1 MATTITTA
9 SAEIAERLKIVVG
22 DGAQPTDAM
31 IQGFVR
37 EGFND
42 LWAILRPVFRGAF
55 TVNATNGVTT
65 VSADL
70 ASVLYVVGPRDIY
83 VPGAEWVELEDGI
96 NFRHAGDLYPVES
109 DSVLVWYTTTPTDFA
124 SAASIESTCIFGPD
138 WLQPGVLM
146 YAEIQSL
153 KRMSRVH
160 DSGGAAAEASAWVT
174 IQQEYQRFIERRA
187 GERARELGF
196 LEQRMTLRL
205 QSRGIQRE
213 NAVQSW
219 NNESGVQNTMIDA
232 YPGMITRRDRYD
244 GW

>member
-1 MATTITTA
+1 MATTISTA
-9 SAEIAERLKIVVG
+9 SAEVAERLKIVVG
-22 DGAQPTDAM
+22 TGARPTDLM

-55 TVNATNGVTT
+55 TVNSANGVTT
-65 VSADL
+65 VSTDL
-70 ASVLYVVGPRDIY
+70 ESALYVTGPREIY
-83 VPGAEWVELEDGI
+83 VPGAEWVETEDGI
-96 NFRHAGDLYPVES
+96 NFRHAGDFYPATS
-109 DSVLVWYTTTPTDFA
+109 DTVLVWYTTVPTDFSSA
-124 SAASIESTCIFGPD
+124 SSIESTCIFGPD

-160 DSGGAAAEASAWVT
+160 DSAGSASEAAAWVT

-187 GERARELGF
+187 GERARELAF
-196 LEQRMTLRL
+196 LEQRMLLRF
-205 QSRGIQRE
+205 QARGIQRE
-213 NAVQSW
+213 NAIQSW
-219 NNESGVQNTMIDA
+219 NNESNVRNTLTDA
-232 YPGMITRRDRYD
+232 YTGPMARRERYS